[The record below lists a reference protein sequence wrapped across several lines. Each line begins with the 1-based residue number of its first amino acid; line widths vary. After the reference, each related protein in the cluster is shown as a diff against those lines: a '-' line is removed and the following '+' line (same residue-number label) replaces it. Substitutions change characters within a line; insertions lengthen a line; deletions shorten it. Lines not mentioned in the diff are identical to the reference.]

1 MEKYYGIAWEQTVE
15 REVRL
20 NQNLAEITA
29 VAKFVEIRKI
39 LWNYSENSIN

>member
-1 MEKYYGIAWEQTVE
+1 MEKYYRIVWEQTVE

-29 VAKFVEIRKI
+29 VTKFVEIRKI
-39 LWNYSENSIN
+39 L